1 MSLIQS
7 VTQWFKKGIDV
18 GNGTYTS
25 DWYNSEILNGG
36 QFFLKYTGAVNV
48 AVELHISPA
57 DARGH
62 QDVDPADCYD
72 VVVGVASAD
81 NNDLGFFNPATPSSF
96 DRPFKS
102 FRVKMTIASNITDC
116 YFAACANGVQ

>member
-1 MSLIQS
+1 MSLIQT

-18 GNGTYTS
+18 SDRTYTS
-25 DWYNSEILNGG
+25 AWYNSEILNGG

-57 DARGH
+57 DAQGH
-62 QDVDPADCYD
+62 QGIDPADCYD
-72 VVVGVASAD
+72 VVVGVASA
-81 NNDLGFFNPATPSSF
+81 NNSALGFFNPATPSSF

-102 FRVKMTIASNITDC
+102 FRVKMTTASNITTC
-116 YFAACANGVQ
+116 YFCACANGVQ